1 MRILAAMRTNF
12 PDMQAWQPGYGP
24 MLKTLLDG
32 HGHSPEAADKRGQR
46 PLEGVGCP
54 YSDGQLLPALKA
66 RGEFV
71 DQEQFAL

>member
-1 MRILAAMRTNF
+1 MRTNF